1 MDFAGASK
9 MTSLEGDFM
18 GRRSLGLSLRSAFVV
33 TAVSVVCTVGASP
46 SSSAASSAAG
56 EWRREPGGSLSAVAV
71 NAAGTIYVTG
81 SIWAPRSELDDVRR
95 LHAMVVAKY
104 GPGGEL
110 LWRRTWRRGGLW
122 FARGLAVA
130 SAPAGG
136 VYVAGV
142 SGRYEGWAPVL
153 WRYSASGRPI
163 WRRTLPAPRG
173 RGGMTSI
180 ATDDQG
186 VVAAVYN
193 ADTGGPTAG
202 GNYVYSFDHAGR
214 LVWRTEFAVPGI
226 NGTANGVSG
235 VAIGQRGLMYAVG
248 FVDRAPL
255 DARNQDF
262 DVVVQQLTRAG
273 RVRWTRV
280 LGDPGVRD
288 IDEASAVATRP
299 GLVVVSGSRDNWA
312 RGALWAFSPAGER
325 LWTRS
330 WGKDKSIYAP
340 AVTIAPWGSVYIAAD
355 RRVFGPGSTT
365 TGSLRR
371 YRPDGTFVSNRAA
384 NDWVSGVAASDTIYI
399 VAGRALERWIR

>member
-1 MDFAGASK
+1 MASSK
-9 MTSLEGDFM
+9 GDVM
-18 GRRSLGLSLRSAFVV
+18 LRLRWGLVV
-33 TAVSVVCTVGASP
+33 TLVGVACAVGASP
-46 SSSAASSAAG
+46 SSFPASSAAVTGG

-71 NAAGTIYVTG
+71 NAAGMIYVTG

-95 LHAMVVAKY
+95 LNAMVVAKY
-104 GPGGEL
+104 GPAGKL

-130 SAPAGG
+130 PAPAGG

-163 WRRTLPAPRG
+163 WRRTLPAPLG
-173 RGGMTSI
+173 RGGMASI

-186 VVAAVYN
+186 VVAAVNN

-202 GNYVYSFDHAGR
+202 GAYIYSFDHAGG

-226 NGTANGVSG
+226 TGTSIGVSG
-235 VAIGQRGLMYAVG
+235 VAIGQHGLMYAVG

-255 DARNQDF
+255 DARNQDW
-262 DVVVQQLTRAG
+262 DVVVQQLTRGG

-288 IDEASAVATRP
+288 IDHALAVATRP
-299 GLVVVSGSRDNWA
+299 GLVVVSGSQDDWA
-312 RGALWAFSPAGER
+312 RGALWAFTPAGER
-325 LWTRS
+325 LWTRR

-340 AVTIAPWGSVYIAAD
+340 VVTIAPWGSVYVAAD
-355 RRVFGPGSTT
+355 RQVRGPG

-371 YRPDGTFVSNRAA
+371 YRPDGTFVSKRAA
-384 NDWVSGVAASDTIYI
+384 DDWVSGVAASDAIYI